1 MKDAA
6 AYIFS
11 TAKMPLLCSVES
23 IKHTV
28 VILNEDDYNQILA
41 SAEDAGNSEDICGF
55 IRDGDLHL
63 NGVPIED
70 HWSNEIIAANPGT
83 FMIIIKGPP
92 TCVDS
97 LLEMYISMER
107 DWYHQHDSYDIWQT
121 RVGHVAV
128 C

>member
-1 MKDAA
+1 M
-6 AYIFS
+6 YIFS

-23 IKHTV
+23 IKYTV
-28 VILNEDDYNQILA
+28 VILNEDDFSQILN
-41 SAEDAGNSEDICGF
+41 SAEEAGKSEGICGF
-55 IRDGDLHL
+55 IRDGELHL

-70 HWSNEIIAANPGT
+70 HWSNEIIAANPGE

-97 LLEMYISMER
+97 LLEMYISMEN